1 MEIRV
6 KGLVVGETKLGDNKK
21 YIRVL
26 TDTLGTVSVIVYG
39 AGSVKSKYMSAVK
52 PFSYSNFLLTKKGE
66 GYTLKEAALEKSFFM
81 LGSDPKKLALA
92 SYIVNVS
99 EHVSSMGED
108 GGELLSLTLN
118 ALYVLCETDRPEATV
133 KAAFELKCAAVT
145 GFAPSLIACSACG
158 CEVSDGGVL
167 FRIYDGNI
175 VCRDCAEKAPANEY
189 EITYSI
195 SASVLAAMRY
205 ITYSPIKKVFSFS
218 LDSFEMAT
226 LSDLS
231 EKYLL
236 TRTETDFPAL
246 RIYKSL

>member
-1 MEIRV
+1 
-6 KGLVVGETKLGDNKK
+6 
-21 YIRVL
+21 
-26 TDTLGTVSVIVYG
+26 
-39 AGSVKSKYMSAVK
+39 
-52 PFSYSNFLLTKKGE
+52 
-66 GYTLKEAALEKSFFM
+66 
-81 LGSDPKKLALA
+81 
-92 SYIVNVS
+92 
-99 EHVSSMGED
+99 
-108 GGELLSLTLN
+108 
-118 ALYVLCETDRPEATV
+118 
-133 KAAFELKCAAVT
+133 
-145 GFAPSLIACSACG
+145 
-158 CEVSDGGVL
+158 VL